1 MDPKPSV
8 GIIGA
13 GAGGIAMGIQLADAG
28 YEFTIFDRADGFGG
42 TWRHNTFPGAA
53 CDVPSHLYSYS
64 FAPNPRWSKT
74 YANQPE
80 ILAYLERVATEH
92 ELAGHLR
99 ANTAITTARWSDSQR
114 RWTLTSADGRQYD
127 FDVVVSAVGMLD
139 VPYVPDIMGAKRFR
153 GRRFHSSRWDHSKS
167 TDGER
172 VASIGT
178 GASAIQYVPA
188 IARKTA
194 HLTVFQRT
202 PIWIAPRFDFPFTP
216 EQHELFEREPA
227 AAQKLR
233 DEAFAAYESS
243 SFDVDHPQIL
253 EATELARGYLARKVA
268 DPELRAKLT
277 PHYPAGCKR
286 PLMSREWYPT
296 FALPNVSLETTP
308 IAELTERGVRTVD
321 GVEHHVDT
329 IIYGTGFTAAD
340 YLASIDVYGS
350 GGRHLR
356 DDWSDGAEAYL
367 GTLVAG
373 YPNFFVLYGPNTN
386 GVNSIIYIH
395 EAQTTFICHILDVMG
410 GRGAR
415 TVEVTA
421 EAQRHYN
428 EEIQA
433 AMAGK
438 VWLACTNYF
447 RHPSGKVVTQLPY
460 SGKTFFERTRRMVV
474 EDYLL
479 RP

>member
-1 MDPKPSV
+1 MGVKPRV

-13 GAGGIAMGIQLADAG
+13 GAGGIAMGIQLAEGG
-28 YEFTIFDRADGFGG
+28 YDFTIFDRADGFGG

-80 ILAYLERVATEH
+80 ILAYLEKVAADH
-92 ELAGHLR
+92 RLGPHLR
-99 ANTAITTARWSDSQR
+99 ANTAVTTVRWSDTRR
-114 RWTLTSADGRQYD
+114 RWTLTDADGREHR

-139 VPYVPDIMGAKRFR
+139 VPYVPDIRGAHRFR
-153 GRRFHSSRWDHSKS
+153 GRRFHSARWDHSKS
-167 TDGER
+167 TAGER

-188 IARKTA
+188 IAQETA

-216 EQHELFEREPA
+216 EQQELFERDPA
-227 AAQKLR
+227 LARKLR
-233 DEAFAAYESS
+233 DEAFDAYESA
-243 SFDVDHPQIL
+243 SFDADAAQTR
-253 EATELARGYLARKVA
+253 EATELARGYLMRKVA
-268 DPELRAKLT
+268 DPALRAKLT
-277 PHYPAGCKR
+277 PDYPAGCKR
-286 PLMSREWYPT
+286 PLMSRDWYPT
-296 FALPNVSLETTP
+296 FALPNVSLETAA

-321 GVEHHVDT
+321 GVEHRVDT
-329 IIYGTGFTAAD
+329 IIYGTGFTATD
-340 YLASIDVYGS
+340 YLASIDVYGT
-350 GGRHLR
+350 GGRRLA
-356 DDWSDGAEAYL
+356 DDWNDGAEAYL

-373 YPNFFVLYGPNTN
+373 YPNFFTLYGPNTN

-395 EAQTTFICHILDVMG
+395 EAQTTFVRHILDAMT

-415 TVEVTA
+415 TVEVTPG
-421 EAQRHYN
+421 AQRRYN
-428 EEIQA
+428 DEIQA

-438 VWLACTNYF
+438 VWLACSNYF

-460 SGKTFFERTRRMVV
+460 SGRTFFERTR
-474 EDYLL
+474 ELADADY
-479 RP
+479 RWGG